1 MAPTP
6 RNTLRAEYAL
16 PPSRAFDTSVGS
28 SDVRLPA
35 ILSTPRAKAS
45 QFHTL
50 IKRGDERAGQGC
62 RVYGQQDCMP
72 RARVSGERGQA
83 GRWEIK
89 EAHPRRRG
97 VEATAEK

>member
-28 SDVRLPA
+28 SNVRLPA

-62 RVYGQQDCMP
+62 RGYGQQDC
-72 RARVSGERGQA
+72 RELESRERGQA
-83 GRWEIK
+83 GRWGIK